1 MAVDVALERRRL
13 SSEERRSGIL
23 AAARDVFARRGFH
36 GGGTSEIA
44 AMAGCSEP
52 MLYKH
57 FASKQALFAAVLMD
71 AGEDMCRRVDAMT
84 DEAHEVQ
91 LGHLP
96 RIFDML
102 RDDPAVLAIVRLRI
116 LAVTLAAE
124 DPEIREALA
133 ETTTRMRTRVAG
145 MIARHQELGLVRR
158 DVDPVHVAW
167 VWFGIVVAAGVHLA
181 ANGDEGRATL
191 PPIPETLLLMLTP
204 HPQEG

>member
-1 MAVDVALERRRL
+1 ML
-13 SSEERRSGIL
+13 G
-23 AAARDVFARRGFH
+23 AR
-36 GGGTSEIA
+36 
-44 AMAGCSEP
+44 C
-52 MLYKH
+52 YKH
-57 FASKQALFAAVLMD
+57 FASKQALFAAVLID

-84 DEAHEVQ
+84 EEAHGEQ

-96 RIFDML
+96 RNFDML

-145 MIARHQELGLVRR
+145 MIARQQELGLVRP

-167 VWFGIVVAAGVHLA
+167 LWFGIVVAAGVHLA

-191 PPIPETLLLMLTP
+191 PAIPETLLLMLTP
-204 HPQEG
+204 HPQEVT